1 MRCALCC
8 DAYGST
14 CGSLAAF
21 YRLLQPPTTS
31 YSMNYERTRACLS
44 LPLFPLTP
52 KDAIPSLPLNLALL
66 NERKVLSYRYY
77 YILSLPLNLAL
88 LNERKVGKFNFCI
101 PCKLFETCPFSAK
114 GDREDLAC
122 YSLLIHV
129 YTSFLPFFLSFLPVQ

>member
-1 MRCALCC
+1 M
-8 DAYGST
+8 
-14 CGSLAAF
+14 SLAAF
-21 YRLLQPPTTS
+21 YRLLQPFTTS

-66 NERKVLSYRYY
+66 NERKVGRFNFS
-77 YILSLPLNLAL
+77 IPLNL
-88 LNERKVGKFNFCI
+88 
-101 PCKLFETCPFSAK
+101 FETGPFSTK

-129 YTSFLPFFLSFLPVQ
+129 YTSFLPSFLSFLPVQ